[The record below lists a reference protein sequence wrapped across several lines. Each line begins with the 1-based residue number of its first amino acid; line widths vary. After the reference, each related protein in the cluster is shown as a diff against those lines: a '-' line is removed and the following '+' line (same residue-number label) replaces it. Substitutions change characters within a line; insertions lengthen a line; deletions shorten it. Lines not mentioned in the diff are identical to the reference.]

1 MAPPNVEPSTICVR
15 VGNQIRELRQAKGWS
30 QQLLAD
36 HAQIERSHL
45 ARLEL
50 GERGNPTVNL
60 AGSAIS
66 LSVSSTQLNFG
77 TVSSGS
83 TEQLSLTVTN
93 VGLPG
98 TVTIGTTITVSG
110 ESIKGHSFQVLTTS
124 ENTCSAGIPTG
135 QSCTLPV
142 EFAPTM
148 SGDHADVLTLTPSA
162 DGGATAVSLVGTTP

>member
-98 TVTIGTTITVSG
+98 TVTIG
-110 ESIKGHSFQVLTTS
+110 
-124 ENTCSAGIPTG
+124 
-135 QSCTLPV
+135 
-142 EFAPTM
+142 
-148 SGDHADVLTLTPSA
+148 
-162 DGGATAVSLVGTTP
+162 